1 MSAVT
6 ASIRSGAHEDAA
18 DAPAD
23 APSDAAPAGALSDVE
38 RRRLRWRARRG
49 MLENDLLVGR
59 LFDRYGSRLDARLA
73 DGLARLLELP
83 DGELLDLALCRSEPE
98 GELDLPQV
106 RELLALLRST

>member
-1 MSAVT
+1 VSAVT
-6 ASIRSGAHEDAA
+6 APIRSGPRGNAA
-18 DAPAD
+18 DA
-23 APSDAAPAGALSDVE
+23 APGGALSDVD

-83 DGELLDLALCRSEPE
+83 DGELLDLALGRSEPE